1 MILDLLTSKVYSVV
15 PRMLLSYTVMRIC
28 LFREK
33 RFDFNKTLV
42 AYFFRSITMGSGNRC
57 YDCNNPTQL
66 RTS

>member
-33 RFDFNKTLV
+33 RHDFNKTLE
-42 AYFFRSITMGSGNRC
+42 A
-57 YDCNNPTQL
+57 
-66 RTS
+66 